1 MLPRHKAILDLTL
14 VFLFLLS
21 VYPAFFLARDCY
33 APSLF
38 PRFYIAL
45 AGGVIVATLFAIL
58 DSPTSDTSSRRKIGP
73 VEQFVFF
80 ALYGAFTTW
89 TWATALP
96 RFTADRVVTAQTEF
110 TKVRGAKSCH
120 WALQFVDPGG
130 AGPIQTCASIWKLD
144 ALPERGT
151 ISVTEK
157 VSKLGVYLV
166 KIELVSQQAQNE
178 RQ

>member
-1 MLPRHKAILDLTL
+1 MLARHKAILNLSL
-14 VFLFLLS
+14 LFLVLLS
-21 VYPAFFLARDCY
+21 IYPAFIFARDCY
-33 APSLF
+33 AASLF

-45 AGGVIVATLFAIL
+45 IGGLIIATLFTITGAQTP
-58 DSPTSDTSSRRKIGP
+58 SPSVRREFGP
-73 VEQFVFF
+73 VEVFVFS
-80 ALYGAFTTW
+80 ALYGFLWTW

-96 RFTADRVVTAQTEF
+96 RFTADRVLTAQTEF
-110 TKVRGAKSCH
+110 TKVRGAKSCR

-130 AGPIQTCASIWKLD
+130 AGTIQTCASLWKLD

-157 VSKLGVYLV
+157 VSALGVYLV
-166 KIELVSQQAQNE
+166 KIELVAPQAPTE